1 MRVLKQIGARLAKVG
16 YLIRATLWAA
26 VLGVIELVQNERG
39 RRILAVLSLA
49 GLTAGFVYM
58 KPVRTIN
65 PGEVGVRVNR
75 VSGHIDQLHEGWA
88 IVLPGLH
95 DLRRFPLRDQIYRPE
110 RSQRSDGDAP
120 FQSVEGLSIGVDVAV
135 RYALDPAH
143 VAAVAEELPAD
154 VGRELVE
161 PVVDGVLHRTFAKH
175 TVREIFSTKRAEI
188 QKAIEDELKPDLL
201 PDGIVVRN
209 VFIGN
214 VDLPADYRKGLESL
228 LAEEL
233 SAEKMRYTLELKDK
247 QVKEAE
253 LVGAADKVKR
263 EKAAEAAGQEEIIAA
278 KSREEAMKHV
288 LPFKE
293 KEIEQRRLEAEAAKV
308 TRLKQAEAEAESRR
322 IEAGGEADSRRKL
335 ADAEAYR
342 IESTGKASAQQM
354 AREGAL
360 IQKNPLLIQKTLADK
375 LSDKISVIIA
385 PPQAGGFFAGGLIGQ
400 RMDQPR
406 VDSRQS
412 TVDSKKS
419 VASDGEE

>member
-1 MRVLKQIGARLAKVG
+1 MQVLKRFGARLAKIG
-16 YLIRATLWAA
+16 YLIRATCWAA

-39 RRILAVLSLA
+39 RRILAVLSLCA
-49 GLTAGFVYM
+49 LTAGFVYM

-75 VSGHIDQLHEGWA
+75 VTGHIGQLHEGWA
-88 IVLPGLH
+88 IVLPGVH
-95 DLRRFPLRDQIYRPE
+95 ELRRFPLRDQIYRPE

-135 RYALDPAH
+135 RYALDPSR
-143 VAAVAEELPAD
+143 VVTVAEELPAD

-214 VDLPADYRKGLESL
+214 VDLPDDYKKGLESL

-253 LVGAADKVKR
+253 LVADAEKVKR

-293 KEIEQRRLEAEAAKV
+293 KEIEQRRLEAEAGKV
-308 TRLKQAEAEAESRR
+308 TRLKQAEAEAEARR

-342 IESTGKASAQQM
+342 IDATGKASAQQM
-354 AREGAL
+354 AREAAL

-375 LSDKISVIIA
+375 LSDKIQVIIA
-385 PPQAGGFFAGGLIGQ
+385 PPGNKFIAGGILGQ
-400 RMDQPR
+400 ADRRPPTADG
-406 VDSRQS
+406 
-412 TVDSKKS
+412 KKTAD
-419 VASDGEE
+419 ASADGDE